1 MVLVHKV
8 KHVAERSPQTLRP
21 KLPFLKNVFSSFFNV
36 CGLSVR
42 LVFFSASVIFKAAQK
57 SCSKQNQGKKI
68 CCFSVQNI
76 KVVSFVLNTFGAF
89 IGCSFSFQTA
99 AALKFISAPGR
110 KPSSLFLFSVLK
122 NQKIN
127 SK

>member
-8 KHVAERSPQTLRP
+8 KHVAESTPQTLRP

-36 CGLSVR
+36 CGFQVR
-42 LVFFSASVIFKAAQK
+42 ARFFSASVIFKAAQK
-57 SCSKQNQGKKI
+57 SCSKQRQKT
-68 CCFSVQNI
+68 CYFLRQNI
-76 KVVSFVLNTFGAF
+76 KAVSFGLNIFPIF
-89 IGCSFSFQTA
+89 IGCLFSFQTA
-99 AALKFISAPGR
+99 VLLKYISAQGR